1 MWLACT
7 PCLNWAWLSLFD
19 TLLAHSFVFRSEEG
33 HHALVHGKNPGEKG
47 HRLAANG
54 GGEVAADSDPFLL
67 LLVWQKF
74 GNPPSRLFYQA
85 QVLVQDGKNHTNRGP
100 ICLGKVLYSHPGIFP
115 NWSGDSGDEILGPI
129 ALLGIQVVVILLA
142 LPPYTLLNMR

>member
-1 MWLACT
+1 MVSSMVKILARKAIDSRRMVAAK
-7 PCLNWAWLSLFD
+7 LQQILILSFFC
-19 TLLAHSFVFRSEEG
+19 SS
-33 HHALVHGKNPGEKG
+33 GKNLGT
-47 HRLAANG
+47 HLA
-54 GGEVAADSDPFLL
+54 D
-67 LLVWQKF
+67 
-74 GNPPSRLFYQA
+74 QA

-142 LPPYTLLNMR
+142 LPPYTLLIMR